1 MAISDSSNTT
11 LDTIASTD
19 APSNLTQD
27 TPMTIDSPDI
37 VALDLDMSTRTLVVD
52 DNDDAYYDKFDPIP
66 DDLVLFDMYKPNKP
80 PPSAPTSAAAPPPAS
95 APVIPAGSDER
106 IDHTS
111 SPYYKEVISILKNTF
126 KLSTFRTNQ
135 LECIVATLDGKDV
148 FYLAPTG
155 GGKSLCFQLPALC
168 VTGKTQGTTFVISP
182 LISLITDQV
191 SALRKKGIP
200 AFPLT
205 SAAEENE
212 VRQAMRMMRSNVE
225 EKPKLV
231 YTTPERLQKS
241 DSLRDVVN
249 QLYEEKQ
256 LARFVIDEAH
266 VIGSWGRDF
275 RSSVGLK
282 STIASVDHPK
292 RTLLIMH
299 QVCRVEYSPQKLARC
314 AHHGAH
320 WQCEQGRHSRHQAQS
335 CDARSG
341 LSCTIVQP
349 S

>member
-11 LDTIASTD
+11 LDTITTTD
-19 APSNLTQD
+19 TTCNLTQD
-27 TPMTIDSPDI
+27 TPMTIDSPDPME
-37 VALDLDMSTRTLVVD
+37 VALQDLSTATLVVGD
-52 DNDDAYYDKFDPIP
+52 SDDAYYDKFDPIP
-66 DDLVLFDMYKPNKP
+66 DDLVFFDTDKPEVP
-80 PPSAPTSAAAPPPAS
+80 PPSGTASMSVSAS
-95 APVIPAGSDER
+95 SSITVPVIPATPRGQ

-111 SPYYKEVISILKNTF
+111 SPYYIEVISILKNTF

-191 SALRKKGIP
+191 AALRKKGVP

-212 VRQAMRMMRSNVE
+212 VRQAMRMMRSNAE
-225 EKPKLV
+225 QKPKLV

-241 DSLRDVVN
+241 DCLKDVVN

-275 RSSVGLK
+275 RASVGLK
-282 STIASVDHPK
+282 STIAFADYPK
-292 RTLLIMH
+292 DAFLI
-299 QVCRVEYSPQKLARC
+299 
-314 AHHGAH
+314 
-320 WQCEQGRHSRHQAQS
+320 
-335 CDARSG
+335 
-341 LSCTIVQP
+341 
-349 S
+349 

>member
-1 MAISDSSNTT
+1 MAISDSSNSS
-11 LDTIASTD
+11 LDT
-19 APSNLTQD
+19 QD
-27 TPMTIDSPDI
+27 LSMATIVVGDS
-37 VALDLDMSTRTLVVD
+37 
-52 DNDDAYYDKFDPIP
+52 DDAYFEKFDTIP
-66 DDLVLFDMYKPNKP
+66 DDLIFLDADKPEVP
-80 PPSAPTSAAAPPPAS
+80 PPSGATSTAVSVSSSMSTSVVPAT
-95 APVIPAGSDER
+95 PGGR
-106 IDHTS
+106 MDHTS
-111 SPYYKEVISILKNTF
+111 SPYYREVISILKNTF

-191 SALRKKGIP
+191 AALRKKGVP

-212 VRQAMRMMRSNVE
+212 VRQAMHMLRSNA

-241 DSLRDVVN
+241 DCLKDVVN

-275 RSSVGLK
+275 RASVGLK
-282 STIASVDHPK
+282 STISLTDYLEDAF
-292 RTLLIMH
+292 LI
-299 QVCRVEYSPQKLARC
+299 
-314 AHHGAH
+314 
-320 WQCEQGRHSRHQAQS
+320 
-335 CDARSG
+335 
-341 LSCTIVQP
+341 
-349 S
+349 

>member
-1 MAISDSSNTT
+1 MLPLTSTSTNKQLDTSRRTPPPSMAISDSSNTT
-11 LDTIASTD
+11 LDTIPSTNV
-19 APSNLTQD
+19 ATNTTQD
-27 TPMTIDSPDI
+27 TPMTCDSPNI
-37 VALDLDMSTRTLVVD
+37 VELDLDVSATTLVVGD
-52 DNDDAYYDKFDPIP
+52 SDDAYYDKFDLIP
-66 DDLVLFDMYKPNKP
+66 DDLALFDLEKPDKP
-80 PPSAPTSAAAPPPAS
+80 PPSGTASTSAS
-95 APVIPAGSDER
+95 SSSMSVPVIPATPGGR

-126 KLSTFRTNQ
+126 KLSSFRTNQ

-191 SALRKKGIP
+191 AALRKKGVP

-212 VRQAMRMMRSNVE
+212 VKQAMRMMRSNVE

-241 DSLRDVVN
+241 DSLKDVVD
-249 QLYEEKQ
+249 QLYAEKQ

-275 RSSVGLK
+275 RASVGFK
-282 STIASVDHPK
+282 SIGASADHPK
-292 RTLLIMH
+292 RAFLI
-299 QVCRVEYSPQKLARC
+299 
-314 AHHGAH
+314 
-320 WQCEQGRHSRHQAQS
+320 
-335 CDARSG
+335 
-341 LSCTIVQP
+341 
-349 S
+349 

>member
-1 MAISDSSNTT
+1 MMA
-11 LDTIASTD
+11 
-19 APSNLTQD
+19 
-27 TPMTIDSPDI
+27 DSPDI
-37 VALDLDMSTRTLVVD
+37 IELDLQDVSAETLVVGDSD
-52 DNDDAYYDKFDPIP
+52 DTYYDKFDPIP
-66 DDLVLFDMYKPNKP
+66 DDLVFFDTDQPEAP
-80 PPSAPTSAAAPPPAS
+80 PPSGSALTSS
-95 APVIPAGSDER
+95 MSVPVIPTTSGGR

-111 SPYYKEVISILKNTF
+111 SSHYKEVISILKNTF

-191 SALRKKGIP
+191 AALRKKGV
-200 AFPLT
+200 AVFPLT

-225 EKPKLV
+225 EKPRLV

-241 DSLRDVVN
+241 DSLRDVVD

-275 RSSVGLK
+275 RASVGLK
-282 STIASVDHPK
+282 STIASAD
-292 RTLLIMH
+292 
-299 QVCRVEYSPQKLARC
+299 
-314 AHHGAH
+314 
-320 WQCEQGRHSRHQAQS
+320 HSR
-335 CDARSG
+335 
-341 LSCTIVQP
+341 CTFLT
-349 S
+349 

>member
-1 MAISDSSNTT
+1 MG
-11 LDTIASTD
+11 
-19 APSNLTQD
+19 
-27 TPMTIDSPDI
+27 IDLSE
-37 VALDLDMSTRTLVVD
+37 VVELDMQDVSAATLIGD
-52 DNDDAYYDKFDPIP
+52 SDDAYYDKFDPLP
-66 DDLVLFDMYKPNKP
+66 EDLVFFDADKHEA
-80 PPSAPTSAAAPPPAS
+80 PSTSITTFASASSAFVPLIPAAP
-95 APVIPAGSDER
+95 GGR

-111 SPYYKEVISILKNTF
+111 SPHYAEVISILKNTF

-168 VTGKTQGTTFVISP
+168 VTGRTQGTTFVVSP

-191 SALRKKGIP
+191 AALRKKGVP

-212 VRQAMRMMRSNVE
+212 VRQAMRMMRSNAE

-231 YTTPERLQKS
+231 YTTPERLQMS

-275 RSSVGLK
+275 RGSVGLL
-282 STIASVDHPK
+282 T
-292 RTLLIMH
+292 T
-299 QVCRVEYSPQKLARC
+299 QKTCL
-314 AHHGAH
+314 
-320 WQCEQGRHSRHQAQS
+320 
-335 CDARSG
+335 
-341 LSCTIVQP
+341 
-349 S
+349 

>member
-1 MAISDSSNTT
+1 MLPSASTTRQLDTSHTPPSSMAISDTSNTT
-11 LDTIASTD
+11 LDTIASTNNASNMTHD
-19 APSNLTQD
+19 AP
-27 TPMTIDSPDI
+27 MTMDSPDL
-37 VALDLDMSTRTLVVD
+37 VELDLDISATTLVVGD
-52 DNDDAYYDKFDPIP
+52 SDDAYYDKFDPIP
-66 DDLVLFDMYKPNKP
+66 DDLAFFDMDKPEISGTISASVP
-80 PPSAPTSAAAPPPAS
+80 VPSSS
-95 APVIPAGSDER
+95 MSVPVIPATPRGR

-111 SPYYKEVISILKNTF
+111 SPYYREVISILKNTF
-126 KLSTFRTNQ
+126 KLSSFRTNQ
-135 LECIVATLDGKDV
+135 LECIIATLDGKDV

-191 SALRKKGIP
+191 AALRKKGVP
-200 AFPLT
+200 VFPLT

-212 VRQAMRMMRSNVE
+212 VRQAMRMMRSNAE

-241 DSLRDVVN
+241 DSLKDVVD

-275 RSSVGLK
+275 RASVGLQFAIG
-282 STIASVDHPK
+282 SA
-292 RTLLIMH
+292 
-299 QVCRVEYSPQKLARC
+299 
-314 AHHGAH
+314 
-320 WQCEQGRHSRHQAQS
+320 
-335 CDARSG
+335 
-341 LSCTIVQP
+341 
-349 S
+349 

>member
-1 MAISDSSNTT
+1 
-11 LDTIASTD
+11 
-19 APSNLTQD
+19 
-27 TPMTIDSPDI
+27 MTIDSPDI
-37 VALDLDMSTRTLVVD
+37 VELDLDISARTLVVGD
-52 DNDDAYYDKFDPIP
+52 SDDAYYDKFDPIP
-66 DDLVLFDMYKPNKP
+66 DDFSFFDMDKPEN
-80 PPSAPTSAAAPPPAS
+80 PSGTASTSSMSVPAF
-95 APVIPAGSDER
+95 PANPGQR

-111 SPYYKEVISILKNTF
+111 SPYYREVISILKNIF

-135 LECIVATLDGKDV
+135 LECIIATLDGKDV

-191 SALRKKGIP
+191 AALRKRGVP

-212 VRQAMRMMRSNVE
+212 VRQAMRMMRSNAE

-231 YTTPERLQKS
+231 YTTPARLQKS
-241 DSLRDVVN
+241 DSLRDVVD

-275 RSSVGLK
+275 RASVGLK
-282 STIASVDHPK
+282 SSIASAD
-292 RTLLIMH
+292 
-299 QVCRVEYSPQKLARC
+299 PQKLAF
-314 AHHGAH
+314 
-320 WQCEQGRHSRHQAQS
+320 
-335 CDARSG
+335 
-341 LSCTIVQP
+341 LI
-349 S
+349 